1 MSSAHA
7 FKKSPKSA
15 LSYYIVIS
23 IIKFLQDMAWYVIFY
38 LLWRHFDWH
47 PYLIY
52 VLLLLFIISVVQ
64 LIVRPF
70 YKYHCLSYSVDPNM
84 IQYRSKCLVETIR
97 TTKIERLQYL
107 QVKTNPISRMFK
119 LYQLVFVTAGHEVIL
134 PMLDEQQT
142 NVIHEITFKQLRGV
156 DEDV

>member
-1 MSSAHA
+1 MSSVHA

-52 VLLLLFIISVVQ
+52 VLLLLFILSVGQ
-64 LIVRPF
+64 LIITPL
-70 YKYHCLSYSVDPNM
+70 YKYRCLSYSVAPNM
-84 IQYRSKCLVETIR
+84 IQYRSKCFIETIQA
-97 TTKIERLQYL
+97 TKIERLQYL

-119 LYQLVFVTAGHEVIL
+119 LYQIVFVTAGHEVIL
-134 PMLDEQQT
+134 PILDEQQT
-142 NVIHEITFKQLRGV
+142 NIIQEVTFKQLRGV
-156 DEDV
+156 DDDV